1 MHNTRGQ
8 VISLL
13 SSSSDDDEPDQ
24 PDQPVSANDLAAL
37 GGYPPRYIGRH
48 NRVISAVDLPL
59 SAQSS
64 APAESTPVKS
74 APGGESV
81 VQQEVQLIAV
91 VTRDEAQ
98 ATAKRTATD
107 LTATDLT
114 AVPAA
119 RVSKKQAVKTSHA
132 PPQPSLSPH
141 TTVVVKQEM
150 ADELVQLR
158 AHYQDVRIT
167 EVPEEFQCEG
177 IVTREA
183 PPLIE
188 QYPRIQRALKKF
200 HSKRKRPADA
210 DLTELLLLRRL
221 RGWEAGGATRG
232 EAAPSVD
239 HILGAYL

>member
-8 VISLL
+8 VIFLL

-24 PDQPVSANDLAAL
+24 PDEPVSANDLAAL
-37 GGYPPRYIGRH
+37 GIYPPRYTGRH

-59 SAQSS
+59 ITQSS
-64 APAESTPVKS
+64 APAES
-74 APGGESV
+74 APGGESA

-132 PPQPSLSPH
+132 QPQPSLSPH

-150 ADELVQLR
+150 ADELANL
-158 AHYQDVRIT
+158 A
-167 EVPEEFQCEG
+167 
-177 IVTREA
+177 
-183 PPLIE
+183 
-188 QYPRIQRALKKF
+188 
-200 HSKRKRPADA
+200 
-210 DLTELLLLRRL
+210 
-221 RGWEAGGATRG
+221 
-232 EAAPSVD
+232 
-239 HILGAYL
+239 